1 MPKKSSTGRDNWGLS
16 TTPGISVPDGVA
28 APEDGPRTVAAK
40 RSTSRS
46 QWLIRGVVMALFV
59 TNILLIL
66 LDRSQVLEQTRISN
80 TNLARAVSERVEASV
95 AEIDHVLGTLA
106 ERIDEMA
113 MTREGLE
120 GLQRTLIS
128 HVARVD
134 QLDELSVFNAFG
146 VRIATSDP
154 MKAPA
159 PENASQPYL
168 ALHRV
173 NPNLTAVLSPPVPST
188 TAQDGW
194 TLPLSLRIEDANGK
208 FEGVAIAN
216 ISIEH
221 LRRVLARFDIGE
233 GAITLTVG
241 GYHLVRRPYLAAD
254 VGKPVAPAPGVLA
267 QQSSGSGDARSPE
280 DGRERLFSFENTR
293 SYPIRVVVASSKSEV
308 LWGWFLASALQT
320 FWVLVLCFVLKRGS
334 DHAQRALRN
343 RQETERSL
351 RKAHASLA
359 DANERLKTLAQFDEL
374 TSLPNRRYFDRR
386 FARAFKSTWR
396 EKQPLA
402 LVMIDID
409 LFKTYNDR
417 YGHPAGDRCLS
428 TVAAALKSA
437 ISRPRDFIARYG
449 GEEMV
454 LLLPGADAEGAA
466 TVAQAAREAV
476 MDANIEHADNP
487 AGRLTISLGVAAFV
501 PQAGRTA
508 EELLQ
513 LADDAL
519 YEAKRSGRNRVV
531 VAANS
536 APAGA
541 PPGATRT
548 KRASA

>member
-28 APEDGPRTVAAK
+28 APEDGRRTVATK

-106 ERIDEMA
+106 EQIDEMP

-120 GLQRTLIS
+120 GIQRTLIS
-128 HVARVD
+128 SVARID
-134 QLDELSVFNAFG
+134 QLDGLSVFNAFG

-154 MKAPA
+154 MQAPA

-168 ALHRV
+168 ALHRD
-173 NPNLTAVLSPPVPST
+173 NPNRMAVLSPPVPSA

-194 TLPLSLRIEDANGK
+194 TLPLSLRIEGVTGK
-208 FEGVAIAN
+208 FEGVALAN

-241 GYHLVRRPYLAAD
+241 GHHLVRRPYLAAD
-254 VGKPVAPAPGVLA
+254 VGKPVTPAPGVLA
-267 QQSSGSGDARSPE
+267 PQSSGSGDARSPE

-308 LWGWFLASALQT
+308 LRGWLLASALQT

-386 FARAFKSTWR
+386 FTRAFKSTWR

-476 MDANIEHADNP
+476 MDAHIEHADNP
-487 AGRLTISLGVAAFV
+487 EGRLTISLGVAAFV
-501 PQAGRTA
+501 PQPGRTA
-508 EELLQ
+508 QELLQ

-519 YEAKRSGRNRVV
+519 YEAKRAGRNRVV
-531 VAANS
+531 VATQRERGSAASGVARANGS
-536 APAGA
+536 PA
-541 PPGATRT
+541 
-548 KRASA
+548 